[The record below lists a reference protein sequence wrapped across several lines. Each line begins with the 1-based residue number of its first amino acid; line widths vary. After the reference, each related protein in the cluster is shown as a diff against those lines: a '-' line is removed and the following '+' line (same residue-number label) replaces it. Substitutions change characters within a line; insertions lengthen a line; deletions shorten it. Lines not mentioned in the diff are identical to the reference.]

1 MPMARNNL
9 SAFPL
14 GAHHRSPIKRRNA
27 KRTKSLVKI
36 PGQEEKVQALRRKME
51 ALESQTND
59 EAELSD
65 SVGSMLWEVEE
76 KDQLERGMEA
86 EEEGE
91 LETEGRAEYTSD
103 DDYMPDAG
111 YRSDEMLLD
120 PIAPVDNPS
129 PVRVPTE
136 EAPSEKWPKQSE
148 TIISDTQAAND
159 TVFKNWQR
167 LLPKFQEPYLLY
179 RNACHG
185 LATVPPIAISTT
197 CDKPSCPQSMSD
209 IVCLYYDHYF
219 DMKVKHCQCQS
230 IQYVLVANGLFPA
243 SPSAPVMAV
252 SIALLEFYRAL
263 FERSCDAVHALAAA
277 LNTVYRRRGHHMLNS
292 DNEPYKEPFRRGLG
306 HAIQW
311 YDCLFVQT
319 EAAVDKAVDECDA
332 IAQALKIPPTPH
344 FKSPLP
350 STSSPST
357 LRPYTVEEALNNGLP
372 TVVAEAYSAEV
383 EKDMAAARALRP
395 TPDLSDVPSE
405 SIKLDGMSPGECH
418 RILQQRCPACF
429 GGAMYGRSFNEGGD
443 IQVAAD
449 GNFHHRHTESKSTNH
464 PFHNAKH
471 FIPKSFVDAV
481 GDRIEVIRQR
491 PPKVHTPVVPDSAI
505 DGCQESHHAA
515 KGDQA
520 GLKGKQFDDNGL
532 MALVCCHDIPLF
544 FANINTP
551 GEQQKYV
558 VALLEYLFSMIPQH
572 ASVVLVYDIGCVVDR
587 SFDKYDLLPLHILSQ
602 IIFITSAMHAYGHG
616 WTCQLV
622 YNPRLQRGLGLT
634 DGEGVE
640 RLWSRL
646 RKLIG
651 IERYMAR
658 NGRIWLLNRQA
669 DSIGDEL
676 RDGLGDFINT
686 RLKKGV
692 RGQGKK
698 AQQILDDGGIS
709 LSVLREQ
716 WELQRKSQL
725 SVSSAKPAKIK
736 KELEKVISLLADI
749 EGLDATIENA
759 RKAVANA
766 RNHAQKAIA
775 AARDSPTK
783 LTAKRENKRR
793 KAFSDAVT
801 LFTSLK
807 ACQDAF
813 KEQVSSLYDSLN
825 LTDEFDEL
833 AGINLDFAKILVS
846 LRDLKVTIRKRAIAS
861 FFEWERL
868 DQSVGGRHQT
878 IGTRLHQQTRKAI
891 AKRKPT
897 LLAYIRKYNMLVA
910 KLQDWPTSETNIAC
924 PLPLPTELQHL
935 RDSDDLMQ
943 DVWTTPDQ
951 PGEPRARWL
960 DDATLTALEVA
971 RTSTRYSHLS
981 LLIRERYTHLLQLKP
996 RWTNELASAIR
1007 FDNAVE
1013 TALKTAHRIATLE
1026 VSTSNWIT
1034 AVRPPLSNIELV
1046 DSRSSLIGHN
1056 ETVASDLLGVET
1068 ILVLSDDEDPPLSE
1082 DEELEMS
1089 DDESVSGGEVEV
1101 PQTQAHFAHI
1111 LYDWVPPVESKDVL
1125 LMPWLEETFPSP
1137 STPWDDATAPRRIPK
1152 STIDF
1157 GREDLEI
1164 LVTPDRWLNS
1174 GCINGLAALLQLHIR
1189 SRFHCILSSWALT
1202 CTADVG
1208 LWNLTWHQCYWE
1220 KDIWIIPIHRIQQ
1233 QHWVLCVVLPQSHSH
1248 YLFDSYA
1255 APAKS
1260 WSQDL
1265 DKIVNLITRLVG
1277 LATSN
1282 GHSIDVDLGQSW
1294 VARPVLLEPVQSNGH
1309 DCGLWVLAVIAA
1321 ILRGFCTP
1329 GITERL
1335 MRDFREHLLI
1345 GANSVPLTVQL

>member
-1 MPMARNNL
+1 MPMAPNNL

-36 PGQEEKVQALRRKME
+36 PGQEEKVQALRHKME

-136 EAPSEKWPKQSE
+136 EAP
-148 TIISDTQAAND
+148 ND

-167 LLPKFQEPYLLY
+167 LLPKLQEPYLLY

-252 SIALLEFYRAL
+252 SIALLEFYQAL

-357 LRPYTVEEALNNGLP
+357 LRPYTVEEALNNRLP

-383 EKDMAAARALRP
+383 EKDMAAARALHP

-429 GGAMYGRSFNEGGD
+429 GGAMYGCSFNEGGD

-449 GNFHHRHTESKSTNH
+449 GNFHHRHTESKSTDH

-481 GDRIEVIRQR
+481 GDRIGVIRQR

-532 MALVCCHDIPLF
+532 MGLVCHHDIPLF
-544 FANINTP
+544 FANIDTP

-587 SFDKYDLLPLHILSQ
+587 SFDK
-602 IIFITSAMHAYGHG
+602 
-616 WTCQLV
+616 
-622 YNPRLQRGLGLT
+622 
-634 DGEGVE
+634 
-640 RLWSRL
+640 
-646 RKLIG
+646 
-651 IERYMAR
+651 R
-658 NGRIWLLNRQA
+658 NGRIWLLDRQA

-686 RLKKGV
+686 WLKKGV

-736 KELEKVISLLADI
+736 KELEK
-749 EGLDATIENA
+749 
-759 RKAVANA
+759 AVANA

-807 ACQDAF
+807 ACQDTF

-868 DQSVGGRHQT
+868 NQSVGGRHQT

-891 AKRKPT
+891 AKRKPA

-960 DDATLTALEVA
+960 NDATVRTSIKAMLKLDRCTEEQRRLGREADNLCRHFGRQLTALEVA

-1013 TALKTAHRIATLE
+1013 TALKTAHRIVTLE

-1056 ETVASDLLGVET
+1056 ETVASDLLGAET

-1089 DDESVSGGEVEV
+1089 DDESVSGGEVEA

-1137 STPWDDATAPRRIPK
+1137 LTPWDDATAPRRIPK

-1189 SRFHCILSSWALT
+1189 SRSHCILSSWVLT
-1202 CTADVG
+1202 CTADVR
-1208 LWNLTWHQCYWE
+1208 LWNLMWHQCYWE

-1233 QHWVLCVVLPQSHSH
+1233 QHWVLCVVLPQSHSL

-1335 MRDFREHLLI
+1335 MRDFRERLLI